1 MVRTLR
7 HVGFLAALL
16 AWAAAPALA
25 QDDAEGCKDHP
36 LFTRMPNTFIA
47 ACEDQEFSVHD
58 FSTDA
63 DSIRVEGRYWRLD
76 FEYKE
81 GTRAA
86 GPLQIGRNYWNVMAK
101 RGGKRILE
109 DLSPGGG
116 KMVAT
121 MPGGAGA
128 GAIWV
133 ELDVSNNGEVFSL
146 VVVQA
151 QGMRQD
157 IELTAADMA
166 AALARD
172 GTLTLTNILFDTGR
186 ATIRAESDAL
196 LGTVAE
202 MLKADPGLALEIQGH
217 TDNVGAKDANL
228 KLSRD
233 RAEAVKARLVA
244 AGIAAARLTTAGLG
258 DTQPVADN
266 ATDDGRA
273 QNRRVV
279 LIKR

>member
-1 MVRTLR
+1 MVQDFRRVCLA
-7 HVGFLAALL
+7 VSFLLVI
-16 AWAAAPALA
+16 AAPAVA

-36 LFTRMPNTFIA
+36 LFTRMPNTYIA
-47 ACEDQEFSVHD
+47 GCEDQEFSVHE
-58 FSTDA
+58 FFTDA
-63 DSIRVEGRYWRLD
+63 DPIRVEGRYWRLD
-76 FEYKE
+76 FEFKE
-81 GTRAA
+81 GAKAA
-86 GPLQIGRNYWNVMAK
+86 GPLQTGRNYWNLMAK
-101 RGGKRILE
+101 RGGKRLLE
-109 DLSPGGG
+109 DLNPGGG
-116 KMVAT
+116 TMVAT
-121 MPGGAGA
+121 MPGGAGQ

-133 ELDVSNNGEVFSL
+133 ELDVSNSGEVFTL

-202 MLKADPGLALEIQGH
+202 MLKADPELALEIQGH

-244 AGIAAARLTTAGLG
+244 GGVGAARLTTAGLG
-258 DTQPVADN
+258 DTQPVGDN
-266 ATDDGRA
+266 ATDEGRA

-279 LIKR
+279 LVKR